1 MAVTLATRPETMI
14 VKDHPRSCRSDP
26 SRSWEGAAPTLPL
39 MPGPDD
45 RPGQTGRVPAPA
57 LVLVAIASVQLGS
70 AVARTAFD
78 VTGANGITLLR
89 LGISGLLL
97 VALVRPKV
105 RSWSK
110 EQIGSAA
117 LLGLTMGAMNI
128 VFYQS
133 IRTVPLGV
141 AVTVE
146 FIGPLLVALAQSRR
160 IRDFA
165 CVLLAGSGVVLLGL
179 DGNADVPLG
188 GLALALLAGLF
199 WGGYILASA
208 RVGRLVPG
216 MDGLAV
222 ALVVAA
228 VLALP
233 LGAQGAAR
241 AFSDPAVLA
250 AGVAVALLSSIVPYG
265 LELSA
270 LRRIPTRVFGILM
283 SLEPAAAALAGL
295 AVLEQRL
302 GGRELV
308 ALVLVSLASLGVTL
322 GRREGQPPVTPL
334 E

>member
-1 MAVTLATRPETMI
+1 MSTRP
-14 VKDHPRSCRSDP
+14 
-26 SRSWEGAAPTLPL
+26 APTE
-39 MPGPDD
+39 
-45 RPGQTGRVPAPA
+45 RVPAPL

-97 VALVRPKV
+97 TLLVRP
-105 RSWSK
+105 RLLRWSR
-110 EQIGSAA
+110 QQLGAA
-117 LLGLTMGAMNI
+117 AFLGLTMGLMNI
-128 VFYQS
+128 TFYLS

-146 FIGPLLVALAQSRR
+146 FIGPLLVALVQTRR
-160 IRDFA
+160 ARD
-165 CVLLAGSGVVLLGL
+165 VLWVVLAGAGVALLGFE
-179 DGNADVPLG
+179 GGEDVPLG

-216 MDGLAV
+216 VSGLAV
-222 ALVVAA
+222 ALLVAA
-228 VLALP
+228 ALALP
-233 LGAQGAAR
+233 FGAAGAAR
-241 AFSDPAVLA
+241 AFSDLEVLA

-295 AVLEQRL
+295 VVLGQLL
-302 GGRELV
+302 GPRELT

-322 GRREGQPPVTPL
+322 GRRSERRAVVPH